1 MNHLHTFCDGIPRRD
16 MLRIGAAGLF
26 GMGLPL
32 AEILARKARAAEAPD
47 AAKKA
52 PQPDISLII
61 VFLKGGLST
70 IDTWDLKPNAP
81 AEFRGP
87 FQPINT
93 NIPGVFF
100 GEHLP
105 LSSQHLD
112 KFSLVR
118 SFGHRNSDHGPADH
132 YMLTGYFPTAG
143 FNANLTP
150 NNQRPS
156 HGSIIAR
163 KLGPRG
169 SVPPYVS
176 LPRMHASAG
185 PAYLGAAVAPL
196 VVESDPNSP
205 SFSVPDLTPPLS
217 IRADRLSA
225 RKELRAEIDRFQK
238 SGEIAANKSA
248 QSVNVFQQK
257 AFELMTSSAARA
269 AFDIH
274 EEPEKL
280 REAYG
285 RNSLG
290 QACLMARRL
299 VEAGVRCVT
308 IDHTNWDTHDNN
320 FNVLKND
327 LLPLLDR
334 GMTTLLTDLTDRHM
348 LDSTLVVVTGEFG
361 RTPRINPNA
370 GRDHWGPSFTVA
382 LAGGGVQGGRVIGK
396 SDARAEKPDGNPYG
410 PEDLSAT
417 MYRLMG
423 INPDEEFYT
432 PEGRPVKI
440 ANNGRVMSELL

>member
-1 MNHLHTFCDGIPRRD
+1 MNDFNGYCDGFHRRD
-16 MLRIGAAGLF
+16 MLRIGMAGLF
-26 GMGLPL
+26 GSGLPL
-32 AEILARKARAAEAPD
+32 AEILSRQARADEEG
-47 AAKKA
+47 KA
-52 PQPDISLII
+52 PKRDVSLII
-61 VFLKGGLST
+61 LFLKGGLST
-70 IDTWDLKPNAP
+70 IDTWDLKPEAP

-87 FQPINT
+87 FQPIDT
-93 NIPGVFF
+93 YVPGVRF
-100 GEHLP
+100 GEYLP
-105 LSSQHLD
+105 ISAQHLD

-132 YMLTGYFPTAG
+132 YMLTGYFPLAG
-143 FNANLTP
+143 FNPTLSP
-150 NNQRPS
+150 NNQRPA

-169 SVPPYVS
+169 SVPPYVC
-176 LPRMHASAG
+176 LPRMHPSAG
-185 PAYLGAAVAPL
+185 SAYLGAAVSPL

-205 SFSVPDLTPPLS
+205 NFSVPDLTPPLA

-225 RKELRAEIDRFQK
+225 RKALRAEIDRFQK
-238 SGEIAANKSA
+238 SGEIAANKNA
-248 QSVNVFQQK
+248 QAVNIFQQK

-274 EEPEKL
+274 EEPDKL
-280 REAYG
+280 RDSYG

-334 GMTTLLTDLTDRHM
+334 GMSTLLTDLTDRR
-348 LDSTLVVVTGEFG
+348 LLETTLVVVTGEFG

-382 LAGGGVQGGRVIGK
+382 LAGGGMQGGRLVGK

-410 PEDLSAT
+410 PEDLAAT

-440 ANNGRVMSELL
+440 ANNGRVISELL